1 MNAQPLVS
9 VIVPVYNKEKYL
21 KKCIDSIINQTYSNL
36 EIILINDGSK
46 DSSLE
51 ICYTYE
57 KKDRRI
63 KVIDQ
68 KNAGPSVARNKGIEN
83 ASGEYISFV
92 DADDEIELNTYEIL
106 VHNILDAKA
115 QMALIGMRYI
125 FKDKTQDVQ
134 RTVNEKSI
142 LNKKQMLD
150 LFFSDIIMCFSSV
163 NKLYSRSLIG
173 DTRFDVNIKMSE
185 DQKFIY
191 GLLQKVDYV
200 IYDPTICYNINYT
213 DKSLSRATPTRYH
226 LAQLDVNEYILNQI
240 DDIEIR
246 KKAIIY
252 NIDLCLTVFVPNY
265 LNGDFTQED
274 IKRIN
279 KIVRSNWKVVLFSG
293 NKTQKIKM
301 LLYLISPKLLTF
313 VLEEKRKRDDN
324 TV

>member
-51 ICYTYE
+51 TCYTYE
-57 KKDRRI
+57 KNDRRV

-142 LNKKQMLD
+142 LNKKQMLE

-191 GLLQKVDYV
+191 ELLQKVDYV

-213 DKSLSRATPTRYH
+213 DKSLSRSTPTRYH
-226 LAQLDVNEYILNQI
+226 LAQLDVNEYIMEQI
-240 DDIEIR
+240 DDIEIQ

-252 NIDLCLTVFVPNY
+252 NVDLCLTVFVPNY
-265 LNGDFTQED
+265 LNSDFTQD
-274 IKRIN
+274 DVKRIN
-279 KIVRSNWKVVLFSG
+279 KIVRRNWKLVLSSG
-293 NKTQKIKM
+293 NKTQKLKV
-301 LLYLISPKLLTF
+301 LLYLISPKVLTF
-313 VLEEKRKRDDN
+313 VLEEKRKRDDI